1 MSISPVFIGISGGS
15 ASGKTSL
22 VRKIREELGVNC
34 TVLEM
39 DSFYK
44 PLTPE

>member
-1 MSISPVFIGISGGS
+1 MSNTPVFIGISGGS

-22 VRKIREELGVNC
+22 VRRIREELGVNC
-34 TVLEM
+34 TILEM

-44 PLTPE
+44 PLTQE